1 MGFSPEVMLD
11 KTLGSGLEEACKL
24 VTGLLVATLVHE
36 LTSNNQE
43 AQGLDWVWFQRW
55 D

>member
-1 MGFSPEVMLD
+1 MLD
-11 KTLGSGLEEACKL
+11 RTLGSGLDKEAYKL
-24 VTGLLVATLVHE
+24 VTGHLVATPVRK

-43 AQGLDWVWFQRW
+43 AQRLDWVWFQRW